1 MPENRFF
8 AALAAAAFAIL
19 VAIGISSS
27 DAQPIN
33 PAEVPPLI
41 DSPAAFRTGPTME
54 LPRALREQ
62 NWGGGSCVHA
72 STVMLL
78 RWQKNFAIA
87 DKWRATYSGGEYS
100 SRLIQRMEAA
110 GLRYS
115 YTLDGDERFLEWC
128 IQTRRGAGIF
138 YKPNHAICLVG
149 LDKDYAYLLDN
160 NYIDYPERNRGYE
173 KVPRAEF
180 MQRWKYEFGGFAWT
194 PVYYPPP
201 MLPVEDSQT

>member
-1 MPENRFF
+1 MRNNAVV
-8 AALAAAAFAIL
+8 AASLAAILIALLGLAAT
-19 VAIGISSS
+19 SS
-27 DAQPIN
+27 
-33 PAEVPPLI
+33 PAPVDPL
-41 DSPAAFRTGPTME
+41 DLPAFVDTPAAFRTGPTME
-54 LPRALREQ
+54 LPRQLREQ

-78 RWQKNFAIA
+78 RWQKLFDVA
-87 DKWRATYSGGEYS
+87 DKWRRTYSGGEYS

-115 YTLDGDERFLEWC
+115 YTLDGDEKFLEWA

-149 LDKDYAYLLDN
+149 LDQNYAYLLDN
-160 NYIDYPERNRGYE
+160 NAIDYPERFKRYE
-173 KVPRAEF
+173 MVPRAEF
-180 MQRWKYEFGGFAWT
+180 MRRWKHEFGGFAWT

-201 MLPVEDSQT
+201 MLPAEDPQT